1 MPTLSFVGCG
11 KLGRSLGYLFQ
22 QQSVFNVRQVLT
34 RTQDSANAAV
44 RFIGAGQPIA
54 DVDDLQPAD
63 VFIIAAPDRRLE
75 ECAQQLAA
83 SGVLDER
90 TTVLHCS
97 GALSSTLLAP
107 CAAEGAHV
115 ASAHPLLSFADPVQV
130 VKHFRCHC
138 ALEGDVA
145 AVRMLAVVFGRIG
158 AQTIEIPTDAK
169 LRYHAAAV
177 IASNYLVTLTEQALQ
192 AIESAGLARDEG
204 RELLLPLMH
213 QTLDNLAR
221 QEPRTALTGPVARAD
236 WALVHTQQA
245 SLTSANPALG
255 RFYADMA
262 NATARLAGQLPPFP
276 ET

>member
-1 MPTLSFVGCG
+1 MPTLSFIGCG

-22 QQSVFNVRQVLT
+22 RQGVFSVRQVLT

-54 DVDDLQPAD
+54 DIEDLQPAD
-63 VFIIAAPDRRLE
+63 VFIIAAPDRRLD
-75 ECAQQLAA
+75 ECARQLAA

-97 GALSSTLLAP
+97 GALSSELLAP
-107 CAAEGAHV
+107 CAAAGAQV
-115 ASAHPLLSFADPVQV
+115 ASAHPLLSFADPAQV
-130 VKHFRCHC
+130 VKHFHCHC

-145 AVRMLAVVFGRIG
+145 AVRMLAVVFARIG
-158 AQTIEIPTDAK
+158 AQTLEIPTEAK

-192 AIESAGLARDEG
+192 AVECAGLTRAEG

-221 QEPRTALTGPVARAD
+221 QEPKAALTGPVARAD
-236 WALVHTQQA
+236 WQLVKTQQA
-245 SLTSANPALG
+245 SLAAARPALG
-255 RFYADMA
+255 TFYAAMA
-262 NATARLAGQLPPFP
+262 NATAQLAGHLPPFEAP
-276 ET
+276 